1 VAFHKGEGNPSFKLK
16 CVDLPFIWLNF
27 GIVSSCVQVY
37 IQGAFPY
44 SIYNFVTVKDRSGN
58 YKGIKEN
65 LVFKTNCPYNFENT
79 TAKLQM
85 KMPRSSIK
93 QLSSALS
100 KSFSQISFVFFSVS
114 FLSFQ
119 CPCWVSKT
127 VQRWA
132 RRAGRG
138 GAGRSRGRRRGPSP
152 RTPALSPSSPPQ
164 FRTRLRS
171 PSQD

>member
-37 IQGAFPY
+37 IQGADLKNNQSITFTPYIPFPY

-58 YKGIKEN
+58 YKGIKDN
-65 LVFKTNCPYNFENT
+65 LVIKTNCPYNFENT

-119 CPCWVSKT
+119 CPC
-127 VQRWA
+127 
-132 RRAGRG
+132 
-138 GAGRSRGRRRGPSP
+138 
-152 RTPALSPSSPPQ
+152 
-164 FRTRLRS
+164 
-171 PSQD
+171 

>member
-37 IQGAFPY
+37 IQGADLKNNIPFPY

-58 YKGIKEN
+58 YKGIKDN
-65 LVFKTNCPYNFENT
+65 LVIKTNCSYNFENT

-85 KMPRSSIK
+85 KMPRSTIK

-119 CPCWVSKT
+119 CPC
-127 VQRWA
+127 
-132 RRAGRG
+132 
-138 GAGRSRGRRRGPSP
+138 
-152 RTPALSPSSPPQ
+152 
-164 FRTRLRS
+164 
-171 PSQD
+171 